1 MSNSNRVDQKAEPM
15 TDTTPDWL
23 RQEADRL
30 FAAASTPSNA
40 AHRAAAAAIGQRAAA
55 DSISLPALVTAFLT
69 AAARRWDTTATSASA
84 DARHVQTGATNLLNA
99 IQTLTASAM
108 HGYHQHARDELSQQ
122 DAERAQFISDL
133 LSGRADPG
141 RLAQRAHRY
150 GIRVS
155 GTHTVLVARADTIT
169 DAVTGRID
177 EALATRY
184 GAGNTLTSRRDG
196 QLICLATGGLRGL
209 PAELAHH
216 LLTHL
221 GPTGWQIGV
230 GRPHPAAQ
238 GIVTSLDEATGAL
251 DLATKLGFTTP
262 VLHAADLLVFPVLLR
277 DRDAITDLVTTVL
290 GPLAAARGGPQPF
303 LDTLTALFDNQGNHT
318 ATARQLHLSVRAVT
332 YRLDRIHT
340 LTGYHP
346 GEPTQRFTLQT
357 AVLGARLLGWPPPD

>member
-1 MSNSNRVDQKAEPM
+1 M

-23 RQEADRL
+23 HRQADRL
-30 FAAASTPSNA
+30 YAAASTSPDA
-40 AHRAAAAAIGQRAAA
+40 AHQAAAIGQQAAA
-55 DSISLPALVTAFLT
+55 DNTRLSALVDVFL
-69 AAARRWDTTATSASA
+69 AAATRHWRSTKRENADPEHLHAAAT
-84 DARHVQTGATNLLNA
+84 DLLHTMQA
-99 IQTLTASAM
+99 LTASAM
-108 HGYHQHARDELSQQ
+108 HGYHQHTRTELSRQ
-122 DAERAQFISDL
+122 DDERDQFISDL

-141 RLAQRAHRY
+141 RLAHRAHRY
-150 GIRVS
+150 GIRLA
-155 GTHTVLVARADTIT
+155 GTHTVIVARGNTLNNTVA
-169 DAVTGRID
+169 GRVD
-177 EALATRY
+177 DALATRY
-184 GAGNTLTSRRDG
+184 GAGNTLTTLRDG
-196 QLICLATGGLRGL
+196 QIICLATGGLRGL

-230 GRPHPAAQ
+230 GRPHPGPH
-238 GIVTSLDEATGAL
+238 GITTSLDEATGAL
-251 DLATKLGFTTP
+251 DLAAKLGFTTP

-290 GPLAAARGGPQPF
+290 GPLATARGGPQPL

-357 AVLGARLLGWPPPD
+357 AVLGARLLGWSAKAAPH